1 MTSTSTPMPDLA
13 GPERPR
19 PVITPA
25 AWGWIAICTVLFV
38 WLHWEFVYRTY
49 RISKDPNWSHV
60 IIIPAISIYY
70 IVQHKARLQAA
81 PKRLFWWALP
91 LVFFGLYA
99 YLWGI
104 YPGRNGMMRG
114 YSMVITI
121 FATVLFILGPSAM
134 RVLWFPIAYLAFAVK
149 ISDAIWERI
158 AQFLQDVASTGASW
172 MLTML
177 SKVLDYQIE
186 SNGNTIVMSFWR
198 DGAKVVEPMNVAE
211 ACAGLRMLMAFIAL
225 GVALA
230 FLFDRKWWARIVMV
244 SLAVPIAVAV
254 NIGRVTAIGLI
265 YTVNREYAQGD
276 FHIFVGMLMLI
287 PAAGLFMLLGVV
299 LDLMGKSRIATKIM
313 VVLTPICLLVF
324 AWWAL
329 GAIGVGPAVR
339 TLALAIATGL
349 LTLVVWGLCIV
360 ARRDAAVPAT
370 IKSTSAGAATITKGL
385 VAGAI
390 LVLCSGLAYGMA
402 INSFSAFPIAEKL
415 SPTVSVVLLGVG
427 VVAFIALAV
436 GARKLSPG
444 RHGVAALTFGA
455 AMAVG
460 IMGTSAIGLQT
471 VVNWQKLVLH
481 KEPVPLRHELT
492 TLPLEK
498 GSYAFLDDIIIPK
511 EQVEELGTELYINR
525 IYEDLSVPRGEPGRQ
540 VRLHIAYYTGLV
552 DTVPHVPD
560 RCFTAGGA
568 VRIGTSI
575 QTIPIDPDIA
585 TPLTDREG
593 YSAEAIMSPPGSD
606 PDNPFAPGTVVHLP
620 ERDIE
625 TVLFTFANSP
635 ESPHQHVSYF
645 FAANGKFLA
654 SPNEVRLQGF
664 DLRDTHSYYC
674 KIEVLIYG
682 ESDPDKVRERTTA
695 MLDTFLPEILA
706 CLPDWQDVK
715 DGQWPTPAPGSA
727 PALAPATDS
736 TTAAPSP

>member
-13 GPERPR
+13 GPDRPR
-19 PVITPA
+19 PLITPA
-25 AWGWIAICTVLFV
+25 AWVWIGVCTVLFV

-60 IIIPAISIYY
+60 IIIPLISVYY

-121 FATVLFILGPSAM
+121 FATTLFVLGPSAM
-134 RVLWFPIAYLAFAVK
+134 RVLWFPIAYLVFAVK

-158 AQFLQDVASTGASW
+158 AQFLQDVASHGATW
-172 MLTML
+172 TLGVL
-177 SKVLDYQIE
+177 SHVLDYSVE

-198 DGAKVVEPMNVAE
+198 DGFQVVEPMNVAE

-230 FLFDRKWWARIVMV
+230 FLFDRAWWQRLIMV
-244 SLAVPIAVAV
+244 SLAIPIAVAV
-254 NIGRVTAIGLI
+254 NIGRVTVIGLI

-287 PAAGLFMLLGVV
+287 PAAGLFMLVGWV
-299 LDLMGKSRIATKIM
+299 LDL
-313 VVLTPICLLVF
+313 
-324 AWWAL
+324 L
-329 GAIGVGPAVR
+329 GR
-339 TLALAIATGL
+339 RRK
-349 LTLVVWGLCIV
+349 V
-360 ARRDAAVPAT
+360 ASVPAATAPT
-370 IKSTSAGAATITKGL
+370 IRGDADPPGAGTIVKGL
-385 VAGAI
+385 VVGTV
-390 LVLCSGLAYGMA
+390 LVLCSGFAYGMG
-402 INSFSAFPIAEKL
+402 INSFSAFPIVEAI
-415 SPTVSVVLLGVG
+415 SPTLSLVLLSVG
-427 VVAFIALAV
+427 VAAFVAIAL
-436 GARKLSPG
+436 GARKLAPG
-444 RHGVAALTFGA
+444 RAGPAALTFGV
-455 AMAVG
+455 AMVVG
-460 IMGTSAIGLQT
+460 IMGTSAVGLQT

-481 KEPVPLRHELT
+481 KEPVPLRHYLT
-492 TLPLEK
+492 NLPLEK
-498 GSYAFLDDIIIPK
+498 GNYVFLDDIIIPK

-525 IYEDLSVPRGEPGRQ
+525 IYEDLSVDRGEPGRQ
-540 VRLHIAYYTGLV
+540 IRLHVAYYTGLV

-568 VRIGTSI
+568 
-575 QTIPIDPDIA
+575 IPLAKGPQIISIDPEIA
-585 TPLTDREG
+585 TPAAEG
-593 YSAEAIMSPPGSD
+593 PGYTAEAVTRPPGAED
-606 PDNPFAPGTVVHLP
+606 DPFAPGTTVHLP
-620 ERDIE
+620 QRDID
-625 TVLFTFANSP
+625 TVLFTYRQDHPNAP
-635 ESPHQHVSYF
+635 IEHVNYF

-682 ESDPDKVRERTTA
+682 ESDPERVRERTTA
-695 MLDTFLPEILA
+695 ILDEFLPEILA

-715 DGQWPTPAPGSA
+715 EGRWPTPAPGNAAGSSA
-727 PALAPATDS
+727 NPAIPVSSEPAG
-736 TTAAPSP
+736 AAGD